1 MHLCAKTVNFSDT
14 LSKKIAIGVKIQIF
28 FTRLGSFP
36 MSFLSDDLQTFDK
49 IWYSRDT
56 IYYLKERK
64 EYCYDQSIYREKI
77 VG

>member
-1 MHLCAKTVNFSDT
+1 
-14 LSKKIAIGVKIQIF
+14 
-28 FTRLGSFP
+28 